1 MADRMARMSSLDRR
15 LELVQAALR
24 VIAEQ
29 GVQGATTR
37 AIVAEAG
44 MPLASFHYVFA
55 SHGEMMEE
63 LIAYV
68 VENQSVAAFEAIR
81 FSGDIRS
88 TVRDG
93 LQAFF
98 ETVVAET
105 AGEQVLLELMLFAM
119 RTPGLETLPGKQWE
133 KYREAAVEILNA
145 AATSA
150 GVDWIVPVETV
161 ARMLI
166 TYTDGLTL
174 AWLADRDLAAATT
187 VMDIAADSLASLA
200 RPATNPVKDAS

>member
-1 MADRMARMSSLDRR
+1 MARMSPIDRR

-63 LIAYV
+63 LIAHV

-81 FSGDIRS
+81 YSGDIRS
-88 TVRDG
+88 TIRDG

-98 ETVVAET
+98 ETIVADVAE
-105 AGEQVLLELMLFAM
+105 EQVLLELMLFAM
-119 RTPGLETLPGKQWE
+119 RTPGLESLPGKQWA
-133 KYREAAVEILNA
+133 KYREAAIEILTA
-145 AATSA
+145 AAVSA
-150 GVDWIVPVETV
+150 KIDWIVPVETV

-174 AWLADRDLAAATT
+174 AWLADRDLAAATA
-187 VMDIAADSLASLA
+187 VMDLAADSLSALT
-200 RPATNPVKDAS
+200 RPVTTPSKDALT

>member
-1 MADRMARMSSLDRR
+1 MARMSSIDRR

-68 VENQSVAAFEAIR
+68 VDNQSVAAFEAIR

-88 TVRDG
+88 TIRDG

-98 ETVVAET
+98 DTIVADT
-105 AGEQVLLELMLFAM
+105 AEEQVLFELMLFAM
-119 RTPGLETLPGKQWE
+119 RTPGLEDLPSRQWD
-133 KYREAAVEILNA
+133 KYREAAITILTA
-145 AATSA
+145 AASSA
-150 GVDWIVPVETV
+150 KIDWVVRVETV
-161 ARMLI
+161 AHLLVN
-166 TYTDGLTL
+166 YTDGLTL
-174 AWLADRDLAAATT
+174 AWLADRDLAAAAE
-187 VMDIAADSLASLA
+187 VMDLAADHLAALT
-200 RPATNPVKDAS
+200 RPLTTHSKDAIA

>member
-1 MADRMARMSSLDRR
+1 MSSIDRR

-88 TVRDG
+88 TIRDG

-98 ETVVAET
+98 ETIVADT
-105 AGEQVLLELMLFAM
+105 AEEQVLFELMLFAM
-119 RTPGLETLPGKQWE
+119 RTPGLENLPSRQWA
-133 KYREAAVEILNA
+133 KYTEAAVEILTA
-145 AATSA
+145 AASSA
-150 GVDWIVPVETV
+150 KIDWVVRVETAALLLV
-161 ARMLI
+161 N
-166 TYTDGLTL
+166 YTDGLTL
-174 AWLADRDLAAATT
+174 SWLANRDRAAAETVMDLAA
-187 VMDIAADSLASLA
+187 DHLAALT
-200 RPATNPVKDAS
+200 RPSKDAIA

>member
-1 MADRMARMSSLDRR
+1 MSSVDRR
-15 LELVQAALR
+15 LELVSAARR
-24 VIAEQ
+24 VIAEV

-55 SHGEMMEE
+55 SHDEMMEE
-63 LIAYV
+63 LVAHV
-68 VENQSVAAFEAIR
+68 VESQSVAAFEAIR

-98 ETVVAET
+98 ETIVADTTE
-105 AGEQVLLELMLFAM
+105 EQVLLELMLFAM
-119 RTPGLETLPGKQWE
+119 RTSGLEGLPGKQWA
-133 KYREAAVEILNA
+133 KYREAAVEILTEA
-145 AATSA
+145 AESA
-150 GVDWIVPVETV
+150 KIVWIVPVETV

-166 TYTDGLTL
+166 TYTDGITL
-174 AWLADRDLAAATT
+174 AWLADRDLAAASM
-187 VMDIAADSLASLA
+187 VMDLAADSLAALA
-200 RPATNPVKDAS
+200 LPVTTPSKDALT